1 MPSESDIDAKPPP
14 GLDGVGVETKVGAL
28 TLTRITGVKIRSTPI
43 NVAVLRGVG
52 VNVRV
57 GVKVMVGI
65 GVGVSL
71 GAGVL
76 VGVKPEMKSKDEQA
90 CNKSIVTINDK
101 TNLRIDTWC

>member
-1 MPSESDIDAKPPP
+1 MDAKPPP

-28 TLTRITGVKIRSTPI
+28 ALNRITGVKTRSTPI

-65 GVGVSL
+65 GVAVSL

-76 VGVKPEMKSKDEQA
+76 VGVEPDKKSKDEQA
-90 CNKSIVTINDK
+90 CNKSIVMIRNS
-101 TNLRIDTWC
+101 TNLRINTWC

>member
-1 MPSESDIDAKPPP
+1 MDAKPPP

-28 TLTRITGVKIRSTPI
+28 TLTRITGVNIRSTPI

-65 GVGVSL
+65 GVAVSL

-76 VGVKPEMKSKDEQA
+76 VGMEPEKKSNDEHA
-90 CNKSIVTINDK
+90 CKKSIVMIKDK
-101 TNLRIDTWC
+101 TNLYIDTWC